1 MILLNSQDKKEISYY
16 PEITKFIEAQI
27 KSNFKSKGIDISVY
41 WEIGELKTKLKKI
54 LKEHPMEC
62 ECATNY
68 ANKVPPLSLDI
79 FGLVTNG
86 KQFRIIILEIKK
98 RNSVGLSEWSQLLGY
113 TMVSDASYGLL
124 INVDAGASQRLTDI
138 LTFEKDLS
146 RIQRIKKE
154 KNEISE
160 HLLGFMEWNSLT
172 NNFEYSNLGELH
184 SISILTSQLYNDF
197 YQNL

>member
-1 MILLNSQDKKEISYY
+1 MPNNQDKKEVSYY

-27 KSNFKSKGIDISVY
+27 KSNFKSKGANINVY

-54 LKEHPMEC
+54 IEEHPLEC
-62 ECATNY
+62 KCAIIM
-68 ANKVPPLSLDI
+68 ANKVLPLNLDI

-86 KQFRIIILEIKK
+86 IQFKIIILEIKK

-113 TMVSDASYGLL
+113 TMVADASYGLL
-124 INVDAGASQRLTDI
+124 INVDSGASQRLTDI

-146 RIQRIKKE
+146 KIQRVKQE
-154 KNEISE
+154 KNEIKE

-172 NNFEYSNLGELH
+172 KNFEYSNLGELH
-184 SISILTSQLYNDF
+184 SISALTDKLYCYFEN
-197 YQNL
+197 

>member
-1 MILLNSQDKKEISYY
+1 MPNNQDKNEVSYY

-27 KSNFKSKGIDISVY
+27 KSNFKSKGANINVY

-54 LKEHPMEC
+54 KKEHPTEC
-62 ECATNY
+62 ECATVF
-68 ANKVPPLSLDI
+68 ANKVTPLSLDI

-86 KQFRIIILEIKK
+86 IQFKIVILEIKK

-124 INVDAGASQRLTDI
+124 INIDSGASPRLTDI

-146 RIQRIKKE
+146 KILRIKQE
-154 KNEISE
+154 KNEITK

-172 NNFEYSNLGELH
+172 KNFEYSNLGELH
-184 SISILTSQLYNDF
+184 SISILTNELYNDF

>member
-1 MILLNSQDKKEISYY
+1 MHNNQDKKEVSYY

-27 KSNFKSKGIDISVY
+27 KSNFKSKGANINVY

-54 LKEHPMEC
+54 IEEHPLEC
-62 ECATNY
+62 KCAINL

-86 KQFRIIILEIKK
+86 IQFKIIILEIKK
-98 RNSVGLSEWSQLLGY
+98 RNSAGLSEWSQLLGY
-113 TMVSDASYGLL
+113 TMVADASYGLL
-124 INVDAGASQRLTDI
+124 INVDSGASQRLTDI

-146 RIQRIKKE
+146 KIQRVKQE

-172 NNFEYSNLGELH
+172 KNFEYSNLGELH
-184 SISILTSQLYNDF
+184 SISALTDKLYCDF
-197 YQNL
+197 EN

>member
-1 MILLNSQDKKEISYY
+1 MILLVNKDKNEVSYY

-27 KSNFKSKGIDISVY
+27 KSNFKSKGADINVY
-41 WEIGELKTKLKKI
+41 WGIGELKNI
-54 LKEHPMEC
+54 INEHPTEC
-62 ECATNY
+62 QCVIEF

-86 KQFRIIILEIKK
+86 NQFKIIILEIKK
-98 RNSVGLSEWSQLLGY
+98 RKSVGLSEWSQLIGY
-113 TMVSDASYGLL
+113 TMVSNASYGLL
-124 INVDAGASQRLTDI
+124 INVDSGASTRLTDI
-138 LTFEKDLS
+138 LTFEKDIS
-146 RIQRIKKE
+146 KIRRIRQE

-172 NNFEYSNLGELH
+172 QNFEYSNLGELH
-184 SISILTSQLYNDF
+184 SISILTNQLYNDF